1 MAKSKSLLTA
11 GLRGTV
17 GGTLVFRKLNG
28 ETVVSAAPEPS
39 SKEPSEKQKE
49 QRQRFRLASLYADRV
64 KADPLLLEEYVIAA
78 KKRGSNNVRNLILA
92 DFFKLPEIISLSV
105 NTKPAGSI
113 IEILVVDYMRVKSVT
128 LSIKNPDG
136 SVLESGKCVVGSD
149 KQTWTYRIVQQENLI
164 AGVIFEI
171 TATDLPGNVG
181 IKSFNYTA

>member
-49 QRQRFRLASLYADRV
+49 QRQRFRLASLYAERV

-78 KKRGSNNVRNLILA
+78 QKKGMNNVRNLILA
-92 DFFKLPEIISLSV
+92 DFFRLPEVLSLTV
-105 NTKPAGSI
+105 NTKPTGSVL
-113 IEILVVDYMRVKSVT
+113 EILVVDYMRVKSVT
-128 LSIKNPDG
+128 VSIKKPDG
-136 SVLESGKCVVGSD
+136 SVLESGKCVVGVD
-149 KQTWTYRIVQQENLI
+149 KQTWTYRVQQQENLA
-164 AGVIFEI
+164 AGVTFEI
-171 TATDLPGNVG
+171 AATDLPGNVG
-181 IKSFNYTA
+181 IKSFVYTA